1 MPTLPTVAPGPCAYV
16 LQQLCAAIPVPL
28 ADVNL
33 EGPSGVEGDD
43 DNPLESDYNLI
54 HDAARQAGTTPGGE
68 AVAGEIVG

>member
-1 MPTLPTVAPGPCAYV
+1 
-16 LQQLCAAIPVPL
+16 VPL